1 MTNYKTGLLKIIK
14 ADTKLELVNL
24 QREFIRQYMSYALTA
39 DKYIKLD
46 NKIDDRYTAIY
57 WSEWNGNNIIDRHN
71 GLHVGVAYLFMVATK
86 KLVWW
91 IKIYKFKK
99 NCVTLIID
107 PTPI

>member
-46 NKIDDRYTAIY
+46 NKIDDRYTAMY
-57 WSEWNGNNIIDRHN
+57 WSE
-71 GLHVGVAYLFMVATK
+71 
-86 KLVWW
+86 
-91 IKIYKFKK
+91 
-99 NCVTLIID
+99 
-107 PTPI
+107 

>member
-46 NKIDDRYTAIY
+46 NKKERMK
-57 WSEWNGNNIIDRHN
+57 W
-71 GLHVGVAYLFMVATK
+71 K
-86 KLVWW
+86 
-91 IKIYKFKK
+91 
-99 NCVTLIID
+99 
-107 PTPI
+107 